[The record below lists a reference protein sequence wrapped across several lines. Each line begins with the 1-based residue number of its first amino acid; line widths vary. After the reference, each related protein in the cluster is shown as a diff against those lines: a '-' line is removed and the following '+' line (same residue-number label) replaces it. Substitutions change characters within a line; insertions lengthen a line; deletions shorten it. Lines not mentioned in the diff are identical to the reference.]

1 MYMYEV
7 NNNYNNDL
15 ILTLIVYRM
24 CLPLEQLKGLL
35 TVIKSTSVSTKTNIH
50 LL

>member
-1 MYMYEV
+1 MYEL

-15 ILTLIVYRM
+15 ILNRM

-35 TVIKSTSVSTKTNIH
+35 TVIQSTSVSTKTNIH

>member
-1 MYMYEV
+1 MYELS
-7 NNNYNNDL
+7 NNYNNDL
-15 ILTLIVYRM
+15 TLIVYRK

>member
-1 MYMYEV
+1 MYELS
-7 NNNYNNDL
+7 NNYNNDL
-15 ILTLIVYRM
+15 ILTLIVYRT
-24 CLPLEQLKGLL
+24 CLTLEQLKGLL

>member
-1 MYMYEV
+1 MYEL

-15 ILTLIVYRM
+15 ILTLIVYRT

-35 TVIKSTSVSTKTNIH
+35 TVIKSTSVSTTTNIH